1 MNSYIQFIC
10 LVGSFLYG
18 MLLNILNLFNIKLI
32 KDKPLLIKIIISILY
47 ILNVTLLYILFL
59 YKLNYGVLHIYFILL
74 IIMGYIFGTVK
85 KRK

>member
-18 MLLNILNLFNIKLI
+18 MLLNVLNLFNIKLI

-47 ILNVTLLYILFL
+47 VLNVTLLYILFL

>member
-1 MNSYIQFIC
+1 M
-10 LVGSFLYG
+10 YG